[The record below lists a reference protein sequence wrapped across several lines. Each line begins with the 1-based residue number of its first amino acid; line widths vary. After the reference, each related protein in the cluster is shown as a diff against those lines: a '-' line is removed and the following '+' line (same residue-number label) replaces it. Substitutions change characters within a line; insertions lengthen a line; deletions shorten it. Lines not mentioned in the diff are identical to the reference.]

1 MSINIEKA
9 KEEFI
14 EYVNRYDL
22 SNNNIKLRQEHSMR
36 VMAISTQIAE
46 GLKLAQEE
54 IELATL
60 IGLLHDIA
68 RFEQYTQYQ
77 TFKDLESFDHADYAL
92 TILEKDIRKYIETN
106 QYDNIIKKAI
116 KNHNKYAIEDGLSAK
131 ELLFAKIIRDADKID
146 ILYESAEKFWKG
158 EENRVEK
165 SKISKNVLDQFNS
178 KKQIKKDKNIKL
190 EPIEDI
196 VFIIAFIVDINFKTS
211 FEILKKEDYIN
222 RILNR
227 YNIEDEFSRNAIT
240 EIRKNANQYIEE
252 KINK

>member
-1 MSINIEKA
+1 MH
-9 KEEFI
+9 
-14 EYVNRYDL
+14 L
-22 SNNNIKLRQEHSMR
+22 SVIYK
-36 VMAISTQIAE
+36 T
-46 GLKLAQEE
+46 
-54 IELATL
+54 
-60 IGLLHDIA
+60 
-68 RFEQYTQYQ
+68 
-77 TFKDLESFDHADYAL
+77 
-92 TILEKDIRKYIETN
+92 
-106 QYDNIIKKAI
+106 
-116 KNHNKYAIEDGLSAK
+116 KNLCLYSSAK

-196 VFIIAFIVDINFKTS
+196 VFIIAFIFDINFKTS